1 MKSLDAIDAE
11 DAVEM
16 FENVKQLLFE
26 ETMAG
31 LTKEQ
36 IMSRSFL
43 PGQDDL
49 IDEAAS
55 DLAAEPRGDSAD
67 GKTAAVE
74 NLEQSVNPIDQT

>member
-31 LTKEQ
+31 LTKE
-36 IMSRSFL
+36 
-43 PGQDDL
+43 
-49 IDEAAS
+49 
-55 DLAAEPRGDSAD
+55 
-67 GKTAAVE
+67 
-74 NLEQSVNPIDQT
+74 